1 MRIPAILAALALTT
15 LAPAAPLLAKVKL
28 AASTPAAGAKAKSP
42 KTVTLTFS
50 EKVNPAKATAAIIM
64 TAMPGMPNHG
74 EMPIRNF
81 TPCWS
86 ADGKTLTL
94 TLKKP
99 LPTGTYDLRW
109 QAAGADGQAMSGKV
123 SFDVS

>member
-1 MRIPAILAALALTT
+1 MRITAILAALALSAI
-15 LAPAAPLLAKVKL
+15 APGAPLLAHVKL
-28 AASTPAAGAKAKSP
+28 AASSPTEGAKAKAP

-50 EKVNPAKATAAIIM
+50 EKVNPAKATAAIVM

-81 TPCWS
+81 IASWS
-86 ADGKTLTL
+86 SDGKTLTL

-99 LPTGTYDLRW
+99 LPTGSYDVRW
-109 QAAGADGQAMSGKV
+109 QAAAADGHAMSGTV
-123 SFDVS
+123 TFDVG

>member
-1 MRIPAILAALALTT
+1 MRIAALFAALALTA
-15 LAPAAPLLAKVKL
+15 LAPSAPLLAKVKL

-64 TAMPGMPNHG
+64 TAMPGMANHG

-81 TPCWS
+81 TASWS
-86 ADGKTLTL
+86 ADGKTMTL

-99 LPTGTYDLRW
+99 LPAGTYDVRW
-109 QAAGADGQAMSGKV
+109 QAAGADGHAMTGKV
-123 SFDVS
+123 TFDVG